1 MIDLLIP
8 FVVGLHIGVMLGIT
22 LECLR
27 RRGDE

>member
-8 FVVGLHIGVMLGIT
+8 FAVGLHIGVLLGIA

-27 RRGDE
+27 RRDDL

>member
-27 RRGDE
+27 RRDDP